1 MAGKIITFYS
11 YKGGVGRS
19 FLLANVAAL
28 LARWG
33 YRVLCIDWDLE
44 APGLGHYFRSWIT
57 SEKPGVVDLVTDFAS
72 NRNAPNW
79 VQFLGRVQIPSF
91 QAKFDFI
98 SAGTGGDQYLVR
110 AQGIDWDSLY
120 GEHGFGEFLEG
131 LRSTWKSLYD
141 FVLVDSRT
149 GISDLAGICTI
160 HLPDLLVFLFTA
172 NNQSLEGA
180 TSSAARIVE
189 SRNQLP
195 FDREK
200 LLCLP
205 VLSRFAVDKE
215 YELAN
220 DWMLRIETSVSD
232 FYTDWLSREVPVR
245 SLLLS
250 TRIPENVYWTFG
262 ERLPVVEDQPA
273 ANDPLSINQPM
284 MNIAALLA
292 RDLSGVQQLMLSRD
306 AYLASAE
313 QNRRKILLNMR
324 SSQTAP
330 QVFLSAPFDEAEFAE
345 SLARELG
352 ERGADVQ
359 GDWKGVGKRGD
370 NWKHDLLRE
379 LRNARYL
386 IVLIVGKF
394 DDRQDAAVESFFS
407 LSVRG
412 RDDGRII
419 PVLLNEES
427 MASVP
432 SILRSLTFVDGR
444 DRSVETVAFKC
455 SRIIWADS
463 DVEPL
468 ALV

>member
-44 APGLGHYFRSWIT
+44 APGLAHYFKPWIT
-57 SEKPGVVDLVTDFAS
+57 SEKPGIVDLVSDFS
-72 NRNAPNW
+72 DHSEAPNW
-79 VQFLGRVQIPSF
+79 VQFLSRVQISSF
-91 QAKFDFI
+91 RAKFDFI
-98 SAGTGGDQYLVR
+98 SAGNGEHYLER
-110 AQGIDWDSLY
+110 AQAINWQRLY
-120 GEHGFGEFLEG
+120 SEQGFGGFLEG
-131 LRSTWKSLYD
+131 IRSTWKTLYD

-149 GISDLAGICTI
+149 GISDLSGICTV
-160 HLPDLLVFLFTA
+160 HLPDQLVFLFTA

-180 TSSAARIVE
+180 TSSATRIIE
-189 SRNQLP
+189 SRSQLP

-205 VLSRFAVDKE
+205 VLSRFATDKE
-215 YELAN
+215 YELAK
-220 DWMLRIETSVSD
+220 DWMLRIESSVHH
-232 FYTDWLSREVPVR
+232 FYTDWLSRELPVQ
-245 SLLLS
+245 SMLLI

-292 RDLSGVQQLMLSRD
+292 KNLSGVQQLMLNRD
-306 AYLASAE
+306 TYLAGAE
-313 QNRRKILLNMR
+313 QYKSKAQLNG
-324 SSQTAP
+324 SLSEISPA
-330 QVFLSAPFDEAEFAE
+330 VFISAPIGETEFAE
-345 SLARELG
+345 SLAVTLEQQ
-352 ERGADVQ
+352 GASVI
-359 GDWKGVGKRGD
+359 GDWKGVSNLGD
-370 NWKHDLLRE
+370 NWKQELLRE
-379 LRNARYL
+379 LRHARFL

-394 DDRQDAAVESFFS
+394 NDSQDAAVENFFS

-412 RDDGRII
+412 RNEGKII
-419 PVLLNEES
+419 PVVLSDES
-427 MASVP
+427 MNSIP
-432 SILRSLTFVDGR
+432 SILRSLTFIDGR
-444 DRSVETVAFKC
+444 DRSVITVADKC
-455 SRIIWADS
+455 SKIIWAKRNI
-463 DVEPL
+463 EAL